1 MHTTMKR
8 FTFIALYI
16 LTIMQLSAQDNI
28 LSLIQEAKASNRLFE
43 HFVNDSENNC
53 KRHLISYSAYRN
65 KEKEPLNQRFIS
77 AFEKELS
84 NATESDRYQ
93 IHSEKGDTLSYTL
106 AYAGKS
112 SKSFFN
118 MNFSIPYS
126 FKLDV
131 TDEYVQMTMH
141 ERTGDYAHEPKD
153 LTPINKLCE
162 EIGKMKGVEKNEVLY
177 ATNGEE
183 DHTLEYHY
191 FNGPGECRATCYRIP
206 IEYGE
211 TIKRKIKALCNSYIA
226 TNQDYSITYDFNQD
240 ININFIDPNS
250 QKYSVALCSRFGTF
264 DRRNYFYLLQVHSEC
279 TYIPK
284 EWFYLKQVKNGE
296 VIFEEYTPEWA
307 KESFN
312 RMRNRR

>member
-1 MHTTMKR
+1 MKR

-43 HFVNDSENNC
+43 NFANDSENNC
-53 KRHLISYSAYRN
+53 KRHMIVYSAYRN
-65 KEKEPLNQRFIS
+65 KEKEPLNQRFIA

-112 SKSFFN
+112 SKSLFN
-118 MNFSIPYS
+118 INFSIPYS

-177 ATNGEE
+177 ATNGKE

-206 IEYGE
+206 KEYGE
-211 TIKRKIKALCNSYIA
+211 TIKRKIKALCNSYVS

-250 QKYSVALCSRFGTF
+250 QKYSVALCSRFATF
-264 DRRNYFYLLQVHSEC
+264 DRNYFYLLQIHSEC
-279 TYIPK
+279 TYIP
-284 EWFYLKQVKNGE
+284 WRWYYLKQVKNGE
-296 VIFEEYTPEWA
+296 VIFEEYTPEDE

>member
-65 KEKEPLNQRFIS
+65 KEKEPLNQRFIA

-112 SKSFFN
+112 SKSLFN
-118 MNFSIPYS
+118 INFSIPYS

-177 ATNGEE
+177 ATNGKK

-206 IEYGE
+206 KEYGE

-240 ININFIDPNS
+240 IIIKFLKPKN
-250 QKYSVALCSRFGTF
+250 YSVALCSRFATF
-264 DRRNYFYLLQVHSEC
+264 DRNYFYLLQVHSEC
-279 TYIPK
+279 TYIPWK
-284 EWFYLKQVKNGE
+284 WYYLKQVKNGE
-296 VIFEEYTPEWA
+296 VIFEEYTPEHE

>member
-1 MHTTMKR
+1 MKR

-65 KEKEPLNQRFIS
+65 KEKEPLNQRFIA

-162 EIGKMKGVEKNEVLY
+162 EIGKMKGVEKNKVLY

-240 ININFIDPNS
+240 INIKFLKPKN
-250 QKYSVALCSRFGTF
+250 YSVALCSRFATF
-264 DRRNYFYLLQVHSEC
+264 DRNYFYLLQVHSEC

-284 EWFYLKQVKNGE
+284 EWYYLKQVKNGE
-296 VIFEEYTPEWA
+296 VIFEEYTPEWE